1 VIDALAAAGSNHR
14 GAQAD
19 APSPHAMA
27 RIRRVNENGPMPG
40 SDRAVPW
47 GRRARG
53 PRLHQQSVALPVPEI
68 VCRPVL
74 SMLKAPHCVSLDSC
88 GPVGVAVAV
97 NDVVVGADTASV

>member
-1 VIDALAAAGSNHR
+1 MAAAGPIPL
-14 GAQAD
+14 GARQPD
-19 APSPHAMA
+19 VPSPHAIA
-27 RIRRVNENGPMPG
+27 RIRRINENGPRPW

-68 VCRPVL
+68 VWRPVL
-74 SMLKAPHCVSLDSC
+74 SMLNAPHCVSLDSC

-97 NDVVVGADTASV
+97 YEVVVGADTASV